1 MAKIDPQQERKRLA
15 ARYAAMSDLELR
27 KVGREPA
34 SLTEWARDAFSEEL
48 KKRGLEWKP
57 EPRVAK
63 PIADGEILI
72 RLGTYA
78 DRNSAGLI
86 RDFLTSMSIK
96 AYFCKEEPSGG
107 GDATDTRNREETQ
120 LLVRA
125 KDLMSAREALTE
137 KQEAE
142 SVAHQQSGE
151 ASETYRPVILRRYS
165 EMPAAFVE
173 KSVLEDAGIECYLQ
187 DENVVR
193 MDWFWSN
200 AMGGIKLIVR
210 EKDAEEAE
218 KILSQGP
225 STERAGAGSEGSKT

>member
-1 MAKIDPQQERKRLA
+1 MAKIDPEQERERLA

-27 KVGREPA
+27 KVGRDPA
-34 SLTEWARDAFSEEL
+34 SLTQWARDAFSEEL

-57 EPRVAK
+57 EPRIAK
-63 PIADGEILI
+63 PIADGEILT
-72 RLGTYA
+72 RLGTNP

-86 RDFLTSMSIK
+86 RDFLASMSIK
-96 AYFCKEEPSGG
+96 AYFCEEEPAG
-107 GDATDTRNREETQ
+107 GDDASDSRSRKETQ

-125 KDLMSAREALTE
+125 KELMPAREVLKE

-142 SVAHQQSGE
+142 SVAHQQLGE
-151 ASETYRPVILRRYS
+151 ASEADRPVILRRYS

-200 AMGGIKLIVR
+200 ALGGIKLIVR
-210 EKDAEEAE
+210 EKDAAEAE
-218 KILSQGP
+218 KILSEGP
-225 STERAGAGSEGSKT
+225 SPEQVGGGSEAPKL

>member
-1 MAKIDPQQERKRLA
+1 MSKIDPDQERQRLA
-15 ARYAAMSDLELR
+15 TRYAAMSDLELR
-27 KVGREPA
+27 KVGRDPA

-57 EPRVAK
+57 EPRIAK
-63 PIADGEILI
+63 PIADGEILT
-72 RLGTYA
+72 RLGIYP

-86 RDFLTSMSIK
+86 RDFLASRSIK
-96 AYFCKEEPSGG
+96 AFFCEEEPSAE
-107 GDATDTRNREETQ
+107 GDSTDSRDRKETQ

-125 KDLMSAREALTE
+125 KELMPAREALKE

-142 SVAHQQSGE
+142 AVAHQQSGE
-151 ASETYRPVILRRYS
+151 ASEADRPVILRRYS

-210 EKDAEEAE
+210 EKDAKEAE
-218 KILSQGP
+218 KILSLGGSP
-225 STERAGAGSEGSKT
+225 ERAGGESEAPKM

>member
-1 MAKIDPQQERKRLA
+1 MAKIDPDQERERLA

-27 KVGREPA
+27 KVGRDPA

-57 EPRVAK
+57 EPRIAQ
-63 PIADGEILI
+63 PIADGEILT
-72 RLGTYA
+72 RLGTYP

-86 RDFLTSMSIK
+86 RDFLASRSIK
-96 AYFCKEEPSGG
+96 AYFCE
-107 GDATDTRNREETQ
+107 EETSVGEDASDSRDGKETE

-125 KDLMSAREALTE
+125 KDLMPAREAVKE

-142 SVAHQQSGE
+142 AAAHRQSGE
-151 ASETYRPVILRRYS
+151 ASEADRPVILRRYS

-193 MDWFWSN
+193 LDWFWSN

-210 EKDAEEAE
+210 EKDAVEAE
-218 KILSQGP
+218 KILSQGVSP
-225 STERAGAGSEGSKT
+225 ERSSGGSDAPKM